1 MILTVLCVTEH
12 RGGRGGKVPYTTLP
26 PPPHS
31 FKITMNIQLHR
42 PTHNKTSKGQNATTS
57 AE

>member
-1 MILTVLCVTEH
+1 MILKVLCVTEH
-12 RGGRGGKVPYTTLP
+12 RGGREGKVPYTTL
-26 PPPHS
+26 PPHS

-42 PTHNKTSKGQNATTS
+42 PTHNTTSKCQNATTS

>member
-12 RGGRGGKVPYTTLP
+12 RAGRGGKVPYTALP
-26 PPPHS
+26 LPHS

-42 PTHNKTSKGQNATTS
+42 PTHNKTSKCQNATTS